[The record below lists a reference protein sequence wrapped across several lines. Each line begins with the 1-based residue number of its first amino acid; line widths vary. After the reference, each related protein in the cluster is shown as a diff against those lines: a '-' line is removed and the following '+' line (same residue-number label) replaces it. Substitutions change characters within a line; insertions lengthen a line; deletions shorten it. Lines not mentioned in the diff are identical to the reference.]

1 MRGAPKDF
9 RTIIERHQTMVYSI
23 ALRITCDQ
31 GTAEE
36 VAQDAFLALYRC
48 KEAMAG
54 DDHLRF
60 WLRRVTTHGA
70 IDALRRR
77 RRQPERDA
85 EEWMEEEHGGSA
97 DSSQPFGLE
106 ARIEELLQALPEPM
120 RVAIVLRYCE
130 AMTPA
135 EMASMLDQPLAT
147 VKSHLQRGLSLLRRK
162 AEIRLKEYVRD

>member
-36 VAQDAFLALYRC
+36 VAQDAFLALY
-48 KEAMAG
+48 
-54 DDHLRF
+54 LRF